1 MPSGEHNR
9 GKKFGKPFSS
19 ENQPSSEKKSVPKKI
34 TKFKEALAHFAE
46 IQRSTIGGVEFT
58 LESNVAYVLLDK
70 ANKGD
75 LQAIKLLIDIF
86 GWNAPTKTA
95 TTNANGDDVS
105 DPIAELIKKGGKII
119 INGGK

>member
-19 ENQPSSEKKSVPKKI
+19 ENQPSPEKKSVPKKI

-46 IQRSTIGGVEFT
+46 IQRSTIGGIEFT

-86 GWNAPTKTA
+86 GWNATTKNET
-95 TTNANGDDVS
+95 
-105 DPIAELIKKGGKII
+105 LIKGVDVIEII
-119 INGGK
+119 RNEDKN